1 MNMAII
7 IGLSAVVLY
16 LGKRWIGARA
26 EVSDLLAQNA
36 ILKRRLRG
44 LRAS

>member
-1 MNMAII
+1 MNTAII
-7 IGLSAVVLY
+7 IGLSTVVLY
-16 LGKRWIGARA
+16 LSKRWLGARA
-26 EVSDLLAQNA
+26 EVSELLAQNA

>member
-1 MNMAII
+1 
-7 IGLSAVVLY
+7 VLY
-16 LGKRWIGARA
+16 LSKRWLGARA
-26 EVSDLLAQNA
+26 EVSELLAQNA